1 MSMGHWARIGI
12 RIDAIVTT
20 AQFEELTKLKFNPV
34 IENVSLDG
42 VIDWLRR
49 KHNIIIYNSIEP
61 FVDPVSDN
69 HHILYRFSVKHCN
82 LRDGWNGR
90 EYIGESKLTKNIY
103 TAKRQAITLAI
114 KWLKQHR
121 YERKKKV

>member
-1 MSMGHWARIGI
+1 MSMTHLSRIGL
-12 RIDAIVTT
+12 RIEALVTATQFDELIKLHFDAF
-20 AQFEELTKLKFNPV
+20 AEGAG
-34 IENVSLDG
+34 LDD
-42 VIDWLRR
+42 VIDWFRR

-61 FVDPVSDN
+61 FVDPTSNN
-69 HHILYRFSVKHCN
+69 HDILYRFSVKHCN

-103 TAKRQAITLAI
+103 TAKKQAITLAI

-121 YERKKKV
+121 HERKKNV

>member
-1 MSMGHWARIGI
+1 MSMGYLARIGI
-12 RIDAIVTT
+12 RIEAIVTT
-20 AQFEELTKLKFNPV
+20 TQFEELRKLKFDPV
-34 IENVSLDG
+34 INSVSLDG

-49 KHNIIIYNSIEP
+49 KHNIVIYNSIEP

-69 HHILYRFSVKHCN
+69 HHILYRFSVKRCN

-103 TAKRQAITLAI
+103 TAKKQAITLAI

-121 YERKKKV
+121 HERKKKI

>member
-1 MSMGHWARIGI
+1 MSMGYLARIGI
-12 RIDAIVTT
+12 RIEAIVTT
-20 AQFEELTKLKFNPV
+20 TQFEELRKLKFDPV
-34 IENVSLDG
+34 INSVSLDG

-103 TAKRQAITLAI
+103 TAKKQAITLAI

-121 YERKKKV
+121 YERKKKI

>member
-1 MSMGHWARIGI
+1 MSMGNCARIGI

-20 AQFEELTKLKFNPV
+20 AQFDELTKLKFDPV
-34 IENVSLDG
+34 TENVSLDG

-49 KHNIIIYNSIEP
+49 KHNIVIYNSIEP

-69 HHILYRFSVKHCN
+69 HHILYRFSVKYCN

-103 TAKRQAITLAI
+103 TAKKQAITLAI
-114 KWLKQHR
+114 KWLKQRQH
-121 YERKKKV
+121 ERTKKV

>member
-1 MSMGHWARIGI
+1 MGHWARIGI

-20 AQFEELTKLKFNPV
+20 AQFEELTKLKFDPV
-34 IENVSLDG
+34 VESVSLDG

-49 KHNIIIYNSIEP
+49 KHNIVIYNSIEP

-69 HHILYRFSVKHCN
+69 HHILYRFSVKRCN

-121 YERKKKV
+121 HERKKKI

>member
-1 MSMGHWARIGI
+1 MSMGHWSRIGI

-20 AQFEELTKLKFNPV
+20 AQFEELIKLKFDPV
-34 IENVSLDG
+34 TENVSLDG

-103 TAKRQAITLAI
+103 TAKKQAITLAI

-121 YERKKKV
+121 HERKKKI

>member
-1 MSMGHWARIGI
+1 MGYLARIGI
-12 RIDAIVTT
+12 RIEAIVTT
-20 AQFEELTKLKFNPV
+20 TQFEELRKLKFDPV
-34 IENVSLDG
+34 INSVSLDG

-69 HHILYRFSVKHCN
+69 HHILYRFSVKRCN

-121 YERKKKV
+121 YERKKKI

>member
-1 MSMGHWARIGI
+1 MGYLARIGI
-12 RIDAIVTT
+12 RIEAIVTT
-20 AQFEELTKLKFNPV
+20 TQFEELRKLKFDPV
-34 IENVSLDG
+34 INSVSLDG

-103 TAKRQAITLAI
+103 TAKKQAITLAI
-114 KWLKQHR
+114 KWLKRHR
-121 YERKKKV
+121 HERKKKI